1 MVAGIH
7 PRYGPSV
14 DRPGGPR
21 VDDIDL
27 TDLDLFAQGFPHE
40 VFARHRAEAPVWWHE
55 PTAHTPDGEGF
66 WSVATHAETLAV
78 LHDPV
83 TYSSETGGDRTGGG
97 TLLQDLDVAGLVLN
111 MMDDPRHGRIR
122 RLVSTGLT
130 PKRIVRLEDELR
142 RRTAV
147 LLDAVDADGGGVVD
161 VVATIA
167 SELPMQAIC
176 ILLGVPEG
184 DRHGLWEA
192 VESGFD
198 IKEGDGGFGQVA
210 DVGDAAALAQ
220 GRLLTYGA
228 QLIEQKR
235 SDPADDLLSVVVHAT
250 LADEDPP
257 QLSEIELWSF
267 FALLFAAGSET
278 TRNAIAGALLALA
291 QHPDQLAA
299 LRADRSLL
307 PTAIEE
313 GLRWTTPSPSKRR
326 TATVDTELG
335 GHAIG
340 RGDKVLVW
348 EGSANRDELVFA
360 DAGSFDIARD
370 PNPHLAFGHGV
381 HHCLGASLARLEMR
395 VVLGALLDR
404 YDRIEQASDPEWTRS
419 NRHTGLRRLD
429 LTLA

>member
-1 MVAGIH
+1 VRPSSEGEAVEEQRGPEVEALAG
-7 PRYGPSV
+7 V
-14 DRPGGPR
+14 
-21 VDDIDL
+21 DL
-27 TDLDLFAQGFPHE
+27 TDLDLFARGFPHDA
-40 VFARHRAEAPVWWHE
+40 FARHRAAAPVWWHE
-55 PTAHTPDGEGF
+55 PTRHTPDGEGF
-66 WSVATHAETLAV
+66 WSVSTHAEVLAV

-83 TYSSETGGDRTGGG
+83 TYSSETGGGRTGGG

-111 MMDDPRHGRIR
+111 MMDDPRHSRIR

-142 RRTAV
+142 RRTEL
-147 LLDAVDADGGGVVD
+147 LLDAVDGADDPTVEIVGTV
-161 VVATIA
+161 A

-184 DRHGLWEA
+184 DRHDLWEA

-198 IKEGDGGFGQVA
+198 IKEGDEGFGQVA
-210 DVGDAAALAQ
+210 DTAADAQ

-228 QLIEQKR
+228 ELIEQKR
-235 SDPADDLLSVVVHAT
+235 AEPGDDLLSVVVHAT
-250 LADEDPP
+250 LPDEDPP
-257 QLSEIELWSF
+257 QLSEMELWSF

-278 TRNAIAGALLALA
+278 TRNAIAGGLLALT
-291 QHPDQLAA
+291 QHPDQLAR

-313 GLRWTTPSPSKRR
+313 ALRWTTPSPSKRR
-326 TATVDTELG
+326 TATVTTELA
-335 GHAIG
+335 GHRIEP
-340 RGDKVLVW
+340 GDKVLVW
-348 EGSANRDELVFA
+348 EGSANRDERVFA
-360 DAGSFDIARD
+360 DADRFDVARD

-395 VVLGALLDR
+395 IVLGALLDR
-404 YDRIEQASDPEWTRS
+404 YGRIEQAGEPEWTRS

>member
-1 MVAGIH
+1 MGDQQHAPVEGLAGL
-7 PRYGPSV
+7 
-14 DRPGGPR
+14 
-21 VDDIDL
+21 DL
-27 TDLDLFAQGFPHE
+27 TDLDLFAAGFPHE
-40 VFARHRAEAPVWWHE
+40 VFARHRAEAPVWWHQ
-55 PTAHTPDGEGF
+55 PTSHTPDGEGF

-78 LHDPV
+78 LHDPS

-130 PKRIVRLEDELR
+130 PKRIVRLEGELR
-142 RRTAV
+142 RRTGV
-147 LLDAVDADGGGVVD
+147 LLDAVDAGTGSTVD
-161 VVATIA
+161 IVGTVA

-184 DRHGLWEA
+184 DRHDLWEA

-210 DVGDAAALAQ
+210 DTEGGDASADAQ

-228 QLIEQKR
+228 ELIGQKR
-235 SDPADDLLSVVVHAT
+235 SDPGDDLLSVVVHAT
-250 LADEDPP
+250 LPDEDPP
-257 QLSEIELWSF
+257 QLTELELWSF

-278 TRNAIAGALLALA
+278 TRNAIAGSLLALT
-291 QHPDQLAA
+291 QHPGELAR
-299 LRADRSLL
+299 LREDRSLL

-326 TATVDTELG
+326 TATVATELA
-335 GHAIG
+335 GHRIEP
-340 RGDKVLVW
+340 GDKVLVW

-360 DAGSFDIARD
+360 DAGRFDIARD

-404 YDRIEQASDPEWTRS
+404 YDRIEPASDPEWTRS